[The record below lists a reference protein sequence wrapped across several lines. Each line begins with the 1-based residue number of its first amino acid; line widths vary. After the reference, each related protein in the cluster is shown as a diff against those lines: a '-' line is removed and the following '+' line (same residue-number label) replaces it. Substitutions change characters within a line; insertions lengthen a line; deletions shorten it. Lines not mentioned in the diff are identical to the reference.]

1 QLSLFCK
8 LWSSAQFLLF
18 SSVFRLGPPF
28 QSPLRFGPPFRSPL
42 RLGFSVPVSALFGS
56 SVYVSA
62 PFGFSVKDS
71 VKSGGSVHSPFSVAV
86 SGIFLRSNLRLR
98 LLSPFISPFRTVS
111 FRKFIRSVYVPPFN
125 LPLIFFRSLPVN
137 PHPLPNTNIFIKS
150 PTARN
155 LRRSLTRKATMVAIY
170 TAIHNYP
177 NFEEKYCSFPSNYQL
192 STDRIKDCF
201 FEKFLGSIY
210 RNNNSTEILI
220 D

>member
-1 QLSLFCK
+1 MISQEKNRVKFAASILQTSRILSSLLCFKKFAQLSLFCK
-8 LWSSAQFLLF
+8 LWSSAQFPLF

-42 RLGFSVPVSALFGS
+42 RL
-56 SVYVSA
+56 
-62 PFGFSVKDS
+62 GFSVKDS

-137 PHPLPNTNIFIKS
+137 PHPLPNTSNDVFI
-150 PTARN
+150 
-155 LRRSLTRKATMVAIY
+155 
-170 TAIHNYP
+170 
-177 NFEEKYCSFPSNYQL
+177 
-192 STDRIKDCF
+192 
-201 FEKFLGSIY
+201 
-210 RNNNSTEILI
+210 
-220 D
+220 